1 MARSKL
7 ALLIAVGF
15 FCLTG
20 CKEENT
26 DTPTAVA
33 PPAIAETEV
42 ATSEPQLSEPV
53 AKTPANPVIG
63 HLEMKDK
70 LITIRT
76 GSAGP
81 LYTVK
86 SKDGNILAEDL
97 DPAEMSAKFPELK
110 DVVEQGVADSAT
122 VDYQPSIDP
131 RSD

>member
-20 CKEENT
+20 CKEEST

-33 PPAIAETEV
+33 PPAIAETKV
-42 ATSEPQLSEPV
+42 DASEPEQSEPS

-86 SKDGNILAEDL
+86 SKDGKVLAEDL
-97 DPAEMSAKFPELK
+97 DPAELSAKFPELK
-110 DVVEQGVADSAT
+110 DVVEQGVADGAT
-122 VDYQPSIDP
+122 MDHQPLIDL